1 MSPAPIVATLSHIL
15 SVTFSLKP
23 INTQPRLTVLIWS
36 EMMETWSREIVI
48 RMTDTPIT
56 MFYSWPVEIIAE
68 RGWVRSER
76 SSQMGLW
83 VIDSDQDREE
93 GYRGQHY
100 GPAVK
105 IMQERRESGVII
117 MSSGEVME
125 SWPGSMSIILIR
137 ENISSASGSSQKPA
151 QSPLLSPSKLYSA
164 STTSTSWSRN
174 VSWKDTT
181 TSRTNLLVLPTVSGL
196 IFNFVLA
203 QRWQEVVGKEA
214 EWGSKILKLPHQVNR
229 LCNYGNKFWQD
240 KW

>member
-1 MSPAPIVATLSHIL
+1 MSAAVRWDCEWLTATRATGAS
-15 SVTFSLKP
+15 
-23 INTQPRLTVLIWS
+23 N
-36 EMMETWSREIVI
+36 
-48 RMTDTPIT
+48 
-56 MFYSWPVEIIAE
+56 
-68 RGWVRSER
+68 
-76 SSQMGLW
+76 
-83 VIDSDQDREE
+83 
-93 GYRGQHY
+93 Y

-137 ENISSASGSSQKPA
+137 ENISSASGISGQKPA
-151 QSPLLSPSKLYSA
+151 QSPLLSPSKLYCASA
-164 STTSTSWSRN
+164 TSTSWSRN